1 MDVSIIYVNYNT
13 TDLLVDSIRS
23 VIEKTFQ
30 VKYDIYVVDNNSNI
44 NPKKRL
50 NEEFGDIIKCIDLEE
65 NIGFGRANNVAMRL
79 SDSKYF
85 FLLNPD
91 TKLLN
96 NAIDILYSYI
106 LNNKEVAV
114 CGGNLF
120 YENLHPAHSFM
131 RSFPSVFMELNILLS
146 NNFFKLLYGRSIE
159 FNFTN
164 QEMDVAYITGADM
177 LVDAEVIRSV
187 GYFDEDF
194 FMYYEE
200 TELSYRIK
208 KANYKLV
215 SIPEAKI
222 MHFESVTMKSD
233 LIKQQRIFVG
243 RNLFFKKTHSNIYKL
258 FADAIFFTNSI
269 VKFLVFSVLNK
280 SEKRKFWLNY
290 VKIAFNRL
298 LLR

>member
-23 VIEKTFQ
+23 VIEKTVQ
-30 VKYDIYVVDNNSNI
+30 VKYDIYVVDNNSTI

-50 NEEFGDIIKCIDLEE
+50 NEEFGDIVNCIDLEE

-106 LNNKEVAV
+106 LDNKKVAV

-120 YENLHPAHSFM
+120 YENLQPAHSFK
-131 RSFPSVFMELNILLS
+131 RNFPSVLMELNILSS
-146 NNFFKLLYGRSIE
+146 NNIFRLLYGRSLE

-164 QEMDVAYITGADM
+164 KEMNVAYITGADM
-177 LVDAEVIRSV
+177 FVDAEVIRSV

-208 KANYKLV
+208 KANYRLV

-222 MHFESVTMKSD
+222 MHFESVTMKSNF
-233 LIKQQRIFVG
+233 IKQQRIFVG
-243 RNLFFKKTHSNIYKL
+243 RNLFFKKTHSKIYKL
-258 FADAIFFTNSI
+258 FADVIFLTNSI
-269 VKFLVFSVLNK
+269 VRYLVFSVLNNR
-280 SEKRKFWLNY
+280 EKMGFWKNY
-290 VKIAFNRL
+290 MKIAFNSL
-298 LLR
+298 